1 MRVQM
6 RESWRDSPPS
16 RTHSNW
22 CQRHSASR
30 YKLYSF
36 SFTVEA
42 SSDNSSDSQRCQK
55 DSLMMMMM
63 DWMFLLRFSL
73 FSPQMD
79 VCLRLSEHFCLTFSL
94 TYIFTLS
101 SCVHSENTPWIDWKR
116 SVGTG
121 TTGVRTLCAARSQVA
136 LCYNYPRH
144 LTPVSTHTAH
154 VTGCITP
161 DCNREIPFL
170 KICYV
175 AMMVVTQG

>member
-6 RESWRDSPPS
+6 SESWRDSPPS

-22 CQRHSASR
+22 CQRHSASC

-42 SSDNSSDSQRCQK
+42 SSDNSSK
-55 DSLMMMMM
+55 
-63 DWMFLLRFSL
+63 RFINDDDGL
-73 FSPQMD
+73 NVFAEVFIIFPQMD
-79 VCLRLSEHFCLTFSL
+79 VCLRHSEHFFLTFLL

-101 SCVHSENTPWIDWKR
+101 SRVHSENTPWIDWKW
-116 SVGTG
+116 SEGTG

-136 LCYNYPRH
+136 LSYNYPRH
-144 LTPVSTHTAH
+144 LTHMSTHTAH

-161 DCNREIPFL
+161 DWNRAAFF

-175 AMMVVTQG
+175 IMMIAMQV